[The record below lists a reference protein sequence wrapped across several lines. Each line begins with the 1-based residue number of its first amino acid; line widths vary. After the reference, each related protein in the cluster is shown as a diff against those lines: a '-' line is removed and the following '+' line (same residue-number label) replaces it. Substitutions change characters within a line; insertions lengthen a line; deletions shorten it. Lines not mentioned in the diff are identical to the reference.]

1 MKKLQLSLQADRD
14 KLIHT
19 TLEVIG
25 VWTIG
30 FLLGMLIVWMI

>member
-1 MKKLQLSLQADRD
+1 MDLRLQKNRD

-19 TLEVIG
+19 TFEVVG
-25 VWTIG
+25 GFAIG